1 MAKVLLVEDDEEIA
15 FSIRDWLSAEQHIVD
30 IVHNGTEG
38 LDLMSNFHYDLVVL
52 DINLPD
58 MNGIEVCSTY
68 RNNGGN
74 ACVLMLTG
82 NDRIVDKEHGLD
94 AGADDYLTKPF
105 HPRELSARL
114 RALMRRSQRGGKAS
128 ATLEIRGIELDP
140 AAKRVSRDGVEIQL
154 LPKEFALLEFLMRH
168 QGEVFSQEA
177 LLERVWSSESEVSP
191 DTVRVHIRRLR
202 QKLGFEGDT
211 LIKTLHRQGYLLEG

>member
-15 FSIRDWLSAEQHIVD
+15 FSIRDWLSGEQHTVD
-30 IVHNGTEG
+30 MVHNGAEG
-38 LDLMSNFHYDLVVL
+38 LDLMNNYHYDLVVL

-58 MNGIEVCSTY
+58 ISGIEVCSTY
-68 RNNGGN
+68 RSKGGN

-114 RALMRRSQRGGKAS
+114 RALMRRSQRGGKAA
-128 ATLEIRGIELDP
+128 ATLEFRGIKLDP

-168 QGEVFSQEA
+168 PGEVFSQDA

-211 LIKTLHRQGYLLEG
+211 LIKTLHRQGYLLVG